1 MLKIADSEMAA
12 VILNQ
17 NLWGYGEK
25 RLGKLPPDVI
35 VHLCNAL
42 LKKTP
47 ECPKAQIEALLEAKK
62 RLPTPVRTAT
72 PSPEP
77 PSPEP
82 PSPSRRRPSR
92 HHSVSYTH
100 LTLPTILLV

>member
-35 VHLCNAL
+35 VHLCNCL
-42 LKKTP
+42 LYTS
-47 ECPKAQIEALLEAKK
+47 
-62 RLPTPVRTAT
+62 
-72 PSPEP
+72 PSP
-77 PSPEP
+77 
-82 PSPSRRRPSR
+82 RD
-92 HHSVSYTH
+92 
-100 LTLPTILLV
+100 